1 MKISKYFALIFG
13 LLGILM
19 AAVTVGVSFASID
32 ADPVLLTPPESAHTQ
47 VTQMMDAFCAG
58 DYTRAQQ
65 AMYGTIELGVDR
77 DASDEIGKLVWEA
90 FEASISYSLVGECYA
105 TDSGLSQNIHIQTMD
120 ISSVTDYIKENAK
133 TVLEERVL
141 SAEDLDAVYEDD
153 DQYRD
158 EFVDGVLLDV
168 AREAIANHAKTVE
181 TELTLNLTW
190 ADGQWWVVS
199 NEALLHAVSG
209 GVI

>member
-32 ADPVLLTPPESAHTQ
+32 AEPVLLTPPSSAHTQ

-58 DYTRAQQ
+58 DYASAQQ

-77 DASDEIGKLVWEA
+77 DASDEIGQLVWDA
-90 FEASISYSLVGECYA
+90 FEASMRYELVGECYA
-105 TDSGLSQNIHIQTMD
+105 TDSGLSQDIRIQTMD
-120 ISSVTDYIKENAK
+120 ISSVTQYIKDNAK

-141 SAEDLDAVYEDD
+141 AAEDLDAVYENDD
-153 DQYRD
+153 EYRD
-158 EFVDGVLLDV
+158 EFVNAVLYDV
-168 AREAIANHAKTVE
+168 ACDAIENHAKTVE
-181 TELTLNLTW
+181 SELTLNLTW

-199 NEALLHAVSG
+199 NEALLKAVSG